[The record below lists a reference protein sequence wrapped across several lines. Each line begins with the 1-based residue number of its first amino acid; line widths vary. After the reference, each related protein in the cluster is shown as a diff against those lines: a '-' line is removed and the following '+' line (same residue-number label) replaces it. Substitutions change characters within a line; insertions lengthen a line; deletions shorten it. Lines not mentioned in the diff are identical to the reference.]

1 MVYRVQFWREENPI
15 FSPAVTQQMTRLISP
30 INPLCA
36 DQVKLLTVLT
46 TLVVNLP
53 TLPPFKHKPF
63 STFNYAQDFETRVK
77 ESIKKYFEFEVGC
90 PHEKWPVLSDVWYFQ
105 AFVTTL
111 GYMSLPAVQT
121 VRKEDEVVMKDWIEN
136 FRPVWQQIVRLT
148 AEAKRKFLCRV

>member
-1 MVYRVQFWREENPI
+1 MRWPSYTFD
-15 FSPAVTQQMTRLISP
+15 ISD
-30 INPLCA
+30 NAGGKSTHASSLQA
-36 DQVKLLTVLT
+36 QTV
-46 TLVVNLP
+46 
-53 TLPPFKHKPF
+53 

-121 VRKEDEVVMKDWIEN
+121 VTKEDEVVMRDWIEN

-148 AEAKRKFLCRV
+148 AEAKRKFLCQV